1 MNHLGGMGHRAVGAE
16 MRGLSAI
23 DIALWDI
30 FGQSVGLPIY
40 RLLGGPVRDRIQL
53 YNTCSGYVG
62 IGYAYGHAVSGP
74 YEDDYDG
81 WQQGRAAE
89 LAKSLLDMEIT
100 AMKIWP
106 FDKFADRPFDHI
118 EGRNWAQHIT
128 PSQIEEGLQP
138 FRDIRDAVGL
148 EMDIGVELHH
158 RWSLPAAIR
167 IAEALDPYQPMWYE
181 DPMPADS
188 ADELAEFARR
198 TNVPLMASESLA
210 SRYAYRELLERGAV
224 GIVNIDPTWV
234 GGITESRRVCNLA
247 EAYHRPFAPHD
258 CAGPLDYV
266 VGVHLCIALTNA
278 MIQEV
283 CGRIG
288 TGVGTRTSSPI
299 SRTSSGGTWR
309 RSTVLDWGPD
319 CNQNSWH
326 APILPCEHPSFDFWP
341 EWVRVKFRRVRLKIV
356 DLRTITLGGSKIVR
370 IDTDEGIHGYGEAN
384 WGALGPVP
392 NDFILA
398 LKPAIVGLDPT
409 T

>member
-1 MNHLGGMGHRAVGAE
+1 MKITRIETIICSAFDGYTWVQIHTDDGLIGLGETNSGHDAVTGYVHEEAAQFLLGQDPIAIERHYATLSRVNHLGGMGHRGVGAE

-89 LAKSLLDMEIT
+89 LAKSLLDMGIT

-106 FDKFADRPFDHI
+106 FDKYADRPFDHI

-128 PSQIEEGLQP
+128 PAQIDEGLQP

-148 EMDIGVELHH
+148 DMDIGVELHH

-167 IAEALDPYQPMWYE
+167 IAEALDPFQPMWYE

-266 VGVHLCIALTNA
+266 VGVHLCIALLNA
-278 MIQEV
+278 MIQE
-283 CGRIG
+283 
-288 TGVGTRTSSPI
+288 GVRAHWDGGWYEEVITDIPDVERGYVAALDGPGLGTR
-299 SRTSSGGTWR
+299 
-309 RSTVLDWGPD
+309 
-319 CNQNSWH
+319 
-326 APILPCEHPSFDFWP
+326 
-341 EWVRVKFRRVRLKIV
+341 
-356 DLRTITLGGSKIVR
+356 
-370 IDTDEGIHGYGEAN
+370 
-384 WGALGPVP
+384 
-392 NDFILA
+392 
-398 LKPAIVGLDPT
+398 LKPEFLGRSDLTVRASEL
-409 T
+409 